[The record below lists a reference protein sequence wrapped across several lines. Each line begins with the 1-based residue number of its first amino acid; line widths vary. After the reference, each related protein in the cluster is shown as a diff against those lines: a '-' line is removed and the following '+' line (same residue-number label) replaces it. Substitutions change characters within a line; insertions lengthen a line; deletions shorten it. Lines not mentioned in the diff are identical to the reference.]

1 MDYRIALGTSDAAEV
16 VGYSSDGSLSVGD
29 QIEVSGVDYAI
40 YELAPFEPGRQVDYN
55 AVAIPGLPILLSLN
69 NEPRVELYGGEVA
82 KIRRQVKK
90 QLDTGGKPAAEALRV
105 LDQRLEEWNA
115 PPENVSDDVLR
126 VIALALCAMDVSD
139 DSTDRLRDV
148 RKQILDYLEFRPC

>member
-16 VGYSSDGSLSVGD
+16 VEYSADRYLSVGD
-29 QIEVSGVDYAI
+29 EIEVNGGDYAI
-40 YELAPFEPGRQVDYN
+40 YELPPVEPGRQVDYN
-55 AVAIPGLPILLSLN
+55 AVAIPALPILLSGN

-105 LDQRLEEWNA
+105 LEQGFAERNA
-115 PPENVSDDVLR
+115 PPENVSDDALR
-126 VIALALCAMDVSD
+126 VIAVALCAMDGSD
-139 DSTDRLRDV
+139 ESTDRLRDV
-148 RKQILDYLEFRPC
+148 RKQILDYLESRPG

>member
-16 VGYSSDGSLSVGD
+16 VGYSADVSLSVGD

-105 LDQRLEEWNA
+105 LEQRLEEWNA
-115 PPENVSDDVLR
+115 PPENVSDDALR